1 MLNRIMKV
9 YDVILDVLLFFLIVF
24 TGFVICYY
32 TMPEKTSA
40 VIAKALNFCNDEK
53 IAKICMDYINGFTI
67 GAGFPLIFSQKA
79 IVARYLVQRQNKY
92 ATMGTQALLA
102 ENLKLQEIQVEF
114 QKAEALR
121 FQNSPTMPAKARLG
135 YKNFLQKLEERDA
148 AFESLKEKTGIIKK
162 KKERKQNKHKVVKP
176 VKQTKQTNREDALI

>member
-1 MLNRIMKV
+1 MLNKIMKI
-9 YDVILDVLLFFLIVF
+9 YDVVLDIVMVILIVF

-40 VIAKALNFCNDEK
+40 LIAKALSYCNDER
-53 IAKICMDYINGFTI
+53 IAKICMDYVNGFTI
-67 GAGFPLIFSQKA
+67 GAGFPLVFSQKA
-79 IVARYLVQRQNKY
+79 IVSRFIVNAQNKY

-121 FQNSPTMPAKARLG
+121 FQNSPTMPAKARLY
-135 YKNFLQKLEERDA
+135 YKSFLQKLGEREES
-148 AFESLKEKTGIIKK
+148 FEALKEKTGIVKTKKEKRVKK
-162 KKERKQNKHKVVKP
+162 KSVKA
-176 VKQTKQTNREDALI
+176 KSTDRTDALI